1 VKLLRESRVHDH
13 ETEDGL
19 PGLISVVGVKYTTA
33 RHTAEKAV
41 DLICQKMQRP
51 IKTSQTG
58 EKPVHGGNMTDLT
71 HFLAQAQAEKPVW
84 LSDESLKHL
93 IQTYGTNYEDVLA
106 YRSENPVWGR
116 TVSSKTPVLMA
127 EIIHAVRS
135 EMAQKL
141 RDVIQRRTKL
151 GSVGLPDV
159 ATILRTADL
168 MMSELNWT
176 PQQRF
181 KEIQH
186 LYDAY
191 GESLPEEIQPTQ
203 SIPSNGK
210 GRYEELFLP
219 KPALLAS

>member
-1 VKLLRESRVHDH
+1 
-13 ETEDGL
+13 
-19 PGLISVVGVKYTTA
+19 
-33 RHTAEKAV
+33 
-41 DLICQKMQRP
+41 
-51 IKTSQTG
+51 
-58 EKPVHGGNMTDLT
+58 MTDLT

-93 IQTYGTNYEDVLA
+93 IEAHGTNYEDILV

-135 EMAQKL
+135 EMAQNL

-151 GSVGLPDV
+151 GTVGLPDA
-159 ATILRTADL
+159 ATVLRTADL
-168 MMSELNWT
+168 MMTELNWT

-181 KEIQH
+181 KEIQD

-191 GESLPEEIQPTQ
+191 GEPLPAEIQPPQTVT
-203 SIPSNGK
+203 SNGK
-210 GRYEELFLP
+210 GRYKELFLP
-219 KPALLAS
+219 KPALFAS